1 MKNILSNVSGFQIK
15 AVKAGIKA
23 SGKLDLGII
32 IAEQDAVA
40 AGVFTQSKVVAAPVT
55 LSREVLTE
63 NPQRI
68 RAIIVNAGNANAC
81 TGAEGMQN
89 ARNIAA
95 AAAATIGAEA
105 GQILQC
111 STGIIGEQMPMEK
124 YLAGITALSQTT
136 GDMGAEFTEA
146 ILTTDLV
153 KKEASKELLGG
164 AIAGVCKGSG
174 MIAPNMAT
182 MLAFVLTDINITQP
196 LLQQALS
203 TVVPLTFNAVTVDS
217 DTSTND
223 TVLLLSSCRQGSTIT
238 SADSAEYRE
247 FTAGLQEVCFALAEQ
262 IARDGEGATKI
273 VRVRIKGAASES
285 DARLAARTVAES
297 PLVKTAMFGC
307 DPNWGRVI
315 AALGRSGCA
324 LEESKT
330 DIFLCGELLLS
341 KGVPQKFN
349 AKQVSELMQAKDIT
363 ITADLNLG
371 NSEMTMLTCDY
382 SYEYIK
388 INAEYHT

>member
-1 MKNILSNVSGFQIK
+1 MKNILNNVSGFQIK

-95 AAAATIGAEA
+95 AAAATISAEA

-124 YLAGITALSQTT
+124 YLAGITALSQTS

-182 MLAFVLTDINITQP
+182 MLGFVLTDINITQP

-273 VRVRIKGAASES
+273 VRVQIRGAANES

-330 DIFLCGELLLS
+330 DIFLCEELLLS

-349 AKQVSELMQAKDIT
+349 AKQVSGLMQAKDIT